1 MVERAWIDRPDVVV
15 PPELQAEVGGH
26 PLVAETLV
34 HRGIRDVAQAR
45 AFLDPDQYTPAS
57 PFELPDLEV
66 AVERL
71 ERAIAAGESICVWGD
86 FDVDGQTATTLLV
99 STLEDL
105 GADVR
110 YHIPDRQKRSHGVHL
125 PQLKTLIDEG
135 VELVLTCDTGITA
148 HRAVDYAQ
156 ERGVDVVITDHHDLP
171 ETLPPAYA
179 VVDPKRLPP
188 DHPLRELPGV
198 GVAYELALALYQRA
212 GRPEDA
218 ERHLDLV
225 ALGIVA
231 DVATQTGDVRYLL
244 QRGLEALRRTGRLGL
259 RALMEQAGI
268 RPETV
273 DEEEIGFGL
282 APRLNALGR
291 LDDANVAVEL
301 LTTEDLARARVLASM
316 LEGLN
321 ARRKLLCD
329 QVTQAALARIEEE
342 PALLDHGALVLADPA
357 WPGGVLGIVAG
368 RLADRYGRPA
378 ILLKAP
384 PDEVARGSAR
394 SVEGCNITAAIA
406 AHQDMLV
413 KFGGHPMAAGLSIE
427 PEKIPAFRRALGRT
441 VEEMM
446 ARADVAPTVEI
457 DGYLPLAD
465 LSLELV
471 AELERMA
478 PFGPGNPPFVL
489 VTRGLSIASRRTI
502 GRRQSHRLVVVED
515 EAGVEQKVVWWRG
528 ADREMPEGTF
538 DLAYHLGVNEYRGE
552 REVQVVWLDARP
564 VGPPVEVARPVAP
577 ALQVVDYR
585 WEPNPRRLLE
595 RVRSRDGVAVW
606 AEAGDRAAVD
616 GRDRRELTAAAE
628 LVIWTAPPGPEE
640 LRAALAAVGPER
652 VTVFARDPGLDDAP
666 AFLGRLAGLVKR
678 ALRADEG
685 RVELATLA
693 AATAQREAT
702 VRRGIAWLAAKG
714 QVTVVA
720 DEGEAMVLAP
730 GGTPDPAKVDRETM
744 KLQELLAET
753 GAYRAHFRR
762 AEDVELLIRPYA
774 PERGR

>member
-1 MVERAWIDRPDVVV
+1 MVERAWVDPPDVVV
-15 PPELQAEVGGH
+15 PPELQAEVDGH

-34 HRGIRDVAQAR
+34 RRGIRDVAQAR
-45 AFLDPDQYTPAS
+45 AFLDPDTYTPAS

-71 ERAIAAGESICVWGD
+71 ERAIAAGESISVWGD

-105 GADVR
+105 GGRVR

-171 ETLPPAYA
+171 ETLPPAHA

-198 GVAYELALALYQRA
+198 GVADELALALYQRA
-212 GRPEDA
+212 GQPENA
-218 ERHLDLV
+218 RRHLDLV

-244 QRGLEALRRTGRLGL
+244 QRGLEVLRRTERLGL
-259 RALMEQAGI
+259 RALMDQAGV

-342 PALLDHGALVLADPA
+342 PALLEHGALVLADPA

-378 ILLKAP
+378 LLLKAP

-406 AHQDMLV
+406 AHQDLLV

-427 PEKIPAFRRALGRT
+427 PGKIPAFRRALGRT

-446 ARADVAPTVEI
+446 ARAEVVPTVEI

-465 LSLELV
+465 LSLDLV
-471 AELERMA
+471 KELERLA
-478 PFGPGNPPFVL
+478 PFGPGNPQLVL
-489 VTRGLSIASRRTI
+489 ATRGLSVASRRTI
-502 GRRQSHRLVVVED
+502 GRRQSHRLVMVED

-538 DLAYHLGVNEYRGE
+538 DLAYTLSVNEYRGQ
-552 REVQVVWLDARP
+552 REVQVVWVDARP
-564 VGPPVEVARPVAP
+564 VGPPVEEVRPAAQ
-577 ALQVVDYR
+577 ALEVVDYR
-585 WEPNPRRLLE
+585 WEPNPRRLLG
-595 RVRSRDGVAVW
+595 RVRTRHGVAVW
-606 AEAGDRAAVD
+606 AEAGDRATVD
-616 GRDRRELTAAAE
+616 GQDRRELAPASE
-628 LVIWTAPPGPEE
+628 LVIWTAPPGPAE

-652 VTVFARDPGLDDAP
+652 VVVFARDPGMDEAA

-678 ALRADEG
+678 ALRVDEG

-693 AATAQREAT
+693 AATAQRETT
-702 VRRGIAWLAAKG
+702 VRRGIAWLVAKG
-714 QVTVVA
+714 QVAVVENMGA
-720 DEGEAMVLAP
+720 EMILAP
-730 GGTPDPAKVDRETM
+730 GGAPDPAAVGQATGE
-744 KLQELLAET
+744 LQALLAET
-753 GAYRAHFRR
+753 AAYRTHFAR
-762 AEDVELLIRPYA
+762 AEDVEQLLRPYA
-774 PERGR
+774 PKRGR

>member
-1 MVERAWIDRPDVVV
+1 
-15 PPELQAEVGGH
+15 
-26 PLVAETLV
+26 
-34 HRGIRDVAQAR
+34 
-45 AFLDPDQYTPAS
+45 
-57 PFELPDLEV
+57 
-66 AVERL
+66 
-71 ERAIAAGESICVWGD
+71 
-86 FDVDGQTATTLLV
+86 
-99 STLEDL
+99 
-105 GADVR
+105 
-110 YHIPDRQKRSHGVHL
+110 
-125 PQLKTLIDEG
+125 
-135 VELVLTCDTGITA
+135 
-148 HRAVDYAQ
+148 
-156 ERGVDVVITDHHDLP
+156 
-171 ETLPPAYA
+171 

-471 AELERMA
+471 AELERLA

-538 DLAYHLGVNEYRGE
+538 DLAYHLGVNEYRGQ
-552 REVQVVWLDARP
+552 REVQVVWVDARP
-564 VGPPVEVARPVAP
+564 VGPPVEEVRPPVP

-585 WEPNPRRLLE
+585 WEPNPRRLLD
-595 RVRSRDGVAVW
+595 RVRTRGQRHEPAGAMHASPLPGQVAVW

-616 GRDRRELTAAAE
+616 GQDRRELAPAAE

-652 VTVFARDPGLDDAP
+652 VVVFARDPGMDEAA

-678 ALRADEG
+678 ALRVDEG
-685 RVELATLA
+685 RVELETLA

-702 VRRGIAWLAAKG
+702 VRRGVAWLAAKG
-714 QVTVVA
+714 QVAVVENMGA
-720 DEGEAMVLAP
+720 EMIMTP
-730 GGTPDPAKVDRETM
+730 GVTADPAAVDRATRE
-744 KLQELLAET
+744 LQALLAET
-753 GAYRAHFRR
+753 AAYRTHFAR
-762 AEDVELLIRPYA
+762 AEDVEQLIKPYV